1 MKKAFALLLAVLMM
15 AMMLVGCG
23 STPAADSDEGQQ
35 DGFVIGLSS
44 YSLTNS
50 WRVQLEAEF
59 VQRAEELKAE
69 GVISEYYM
77 TNANDDLTKQISDV
91 RDLMTKGCDAILVD
105 ALSADGL
112 NDVCEEAMAEGIVV
126 ISFDDVITSDK
137 ITAKVHSDNYE
148 FGRQCGEFLGNALK
162 DVEGAKVV
170 ILDGT
175 AGTTTDT
182 ERHNGG
188 VDAML
193 AINPSIEIIATL
205 NCDWDYSTAKAAMES
220 ALTAYPQIDGV
231 LSQGGAMTQAAME
244 AFQEADRPLVPMTG
258 EANNGFLR
266 CWVDA
271 LDEGFSSVAPASPT
285 SQSIT
290 ALDMAIAALRGEAVE
305 KDHIIIVD
313 PITDS
318 TVNEFYREDL
328 SDSYWCYSE
337 LTEEKLQELF
347 GE

>member
-1 MKKAFALLLAVLMM
+1 MKRKRALALALAVLTLL
-15 AMMLVGCG
+15 ALITGC
-23 STPAADSDEGQQ
+23 AASPKTSDNN
-35 DGFVIGLSS
+35 GFVIGLSS

-59 VQRAEELKAE
+59 VQRADELKAD
-69 GVISEYYM
+69 GVISEYYI
-77 TNANDDLTKQISDV
+77 TNANDDLTKQISDI
-91 RDLMTKGCDAILVD
+91 RDLMTKGCNAILVD

-112 NDVCEEAMAEGIVV
+112 NDVCEEAMENGIVV

-162 DVEGAKVV
+162 DVDNAKVIV
-170 ILDGT
+170 LDGT

-205 NCDWDYSTAKAAMES
+205 NCDWDYATAKAAMES

-231 LSQGGAMTQAAME
+231 LSQGGIQEKLALIRQSQAAAAAME
-244 AFQEADRPLVPMTG
+244 EGNAIGAFDSVQGLGQRGLG
-258 EANNGFLR
+258 HIQLFGGF
-266 CWVDA
+266 CNV
-271 LDEGFSSVAPASPT
+271 S
-285 SQSIT
+285 
-290 ALDMAIAALRGEAVE
+290 ALRNGGDIQSFTAF
-305 KDHIIIVD
+305 HNNCPPYLI
-313 PITDS
+313 
-318 TVNEFYREDL
+318 Y
-328 SDSYWCYSE
+328 
-337 LTEEKLQELF
+337 KLGKL
-347 GE
+347 

>member
-1 MKKAFALLLAVLMM
+1 MKRKRALALALAVLTLL
-15 AMMLVGCG
+15 ALITGC
-23 STPAADSDEGQQ
+23 AASPKTSDNN
-35 DGFVIGLSS
+35 GFVIGLSS

-59 VQRAEELKAE
+59 VQRADELKAD
-69 GVISEYYM
+69 GVISEYYI
-77 TNANDDLTKQISDV
+77 TNANDDLTKQISDI
-91 RDLMTKGCDAILVD
+91 RDLMTKGCNAILVD

-112 NDVCEEAMAEGIVV
+112 NDVCEEAMENGIVV

-162 DVEGAKVV
+162 DVDNAKVIV
-170 ILDGT
+170 LDGT

-205 NCDWDYSTAKAAMES
+205 NCEWDYATAKAAMES

-244 AFQEADRPLVPMTG
+244 AFQAAGRDMVPMTG

-266 CWVDA
+266 CWIDA
-271 LDEGFSSVAPASPT
+271 LDEGFSSVAPSSPT
-285 SQSIT
+285 YQSAT
-290 ALDMAIAALRGEAVE
+290 ALDTAISALQGKPFE
-305 KDHIIIVD
+305 KDDIIIVD
-313 PITDS
+313 PITDD
-318 TVNEFYREDL
+318 TVKDFYRSDL
-328 SDSYWCYSE
+328 SDSYWCYSN
-337 LTEEKLQELF
+337 LTESKLQELF
-347 GE
+347 KK